1 MREISRI
8 YDVKDN
14 LSDILQVKNITDT
27 TADIYFYG
35 DIVSSWWG
43 AWDDEDQYPESVK
56 QILESSR
63 NKNLNIHVNSGGGS
77 VFAGIT
83 IYNML
88 KNHNGYKTVY
98 IDGIAASI
106 ASVIA
111 LAGDRVI
118 MRTGSSLMIHKPS
131 VCIWGGYNSDELN
144 KMATDLDVIQECI
157 MQVYREN
164 LAPGASIEEIEKMVN
179 AETWLTSDEASKFF
193 NVEIE
198 NKVQAVAYSSEFI
211 DKFIEV
217 PEKVRNT
224 FINIKNELEME
235 EEKIKLLE
243 MEI

>member
-1 MREISRI
+1 MSRI
-8 YDVKDN
+8 YDIKDN

-56 QILESSR
+56 KILESSR
-63 NKNLNIHVNSGGGS
+63 NKNLNIHINSGGGS

-88 KNHNGYKTVY
+88 KNHNGFKTVY

-157 MQVYREN
+157 MQVYKEN

-198 NKVQAVAYSSEFI
+198 SGVQAVAYSSEFI

-224 FINIKNELEME
+224 FLTIKNEKEIE
-235 EEKIKLLE
+235 EEKLKLLE